1 MIRMHEKFGSITWFV
16 GDNCSK
22 ETKSTEFLD
31 FYGVRTDPD
40 KYFKTSLFV

>member
-1 MIRMHEKFGSITWFV
+1 MIRMHEKFGSLTWFV

-22 ETKSTEFLD
+22 ETESTEFPD
-31 FYGVRTDPD
+31 FYGFRTDPD